1 MEKILIVDDSMF
13 QRKIL
18 SDNVKETG
26 CEVITANNGEEAL
39 QKIHAEKLDCILLD
53 LLMPG
58 KSGME
63 VLEDL
68 QALEYKTPV
77 IVVSA
82 DVQDSVRERCLELG
96 AFDFVNK
103 PPKKNQLQ
111 DTIRR
116 ALLTINQ

>member
-18 SDNVKETG
+18 SDNIKETG
-26 CEVITANNGEEAL
+26 CQVITAKNGEEAL
-39 QKIHAEKLDCILLD
+39 QKIHSEKLDCILLD
-53 LLMPG
+53 LLMPD
-58 KSGME
+58 KSGIE
-63 VLEDL
+63 ILEDL
-68 QALEYKTPV
+68 QALDNKTPV

-82 DVQDSVRERCLELG
+82 DVQESVRKRCLELG

-103 PPKKNQLQ
+103 PPKKEQLQ
-111 DTIRR
+111 EVIRR